1 MRDRLVISLYAGV
14 LFVVLGSLAWATGR
28 AFLFPSLGPSA
39 FVLAFHAREARAAG
53 RNIVAAHA
61 IGALAGFLAYSVLAS
76 GIVITGA
83 LAPFDPAGLR
93 LAASAIVSIVLTSW
107 GMLATDAIHAPACA
121 TTLIVSLG
129 LLATPIEVGLIVV
142 SVVVLVAV
150 HRGAVS
156 VARRRPKATFL
167 SIR

>member
-1 MRDRLVISLYAGV
+1 MRERVVTGLYAGV

-39 FVLAFHAREARAAG
+39 FVLAFHTRETRAPAG
-53 RNIVAAHA
+53 RIVGAHT
-61 IGALAGFLAYSVLAS
+61 IGALAGFLAHSLFAS
-76 GIVITGA
+76 GVVITGA

-107 GMLATDAIHAPACA
+107 GMLGTEAIHAPACA

-129 LLATPIEVGLIVV
+129 LLSTPSEVGLIVV
-142 SVVVLVAV
+142 SVVLLVAV
-150 HRGAVS
+150 HTGAVRA
-156 VARRRPKATFL
+156 ARRRPNAGFL
-167 SIR
+167 STR